1 VVVVEEV
8 VVVVNSIVLNPY
20 IFKGAVITFNFVFSP
35 FFGSI
40 DEIDAVDWFS
50 FGRFCF
56 YSRGR

>member
-1 VVVVEEV
+1 ME
-8 VVVVNSIVLNPY
+8 VVNSTVFNPD

-40 DEIDAVDWFS
+40 GEINAVDWFG
-50 FGRFCF
+50 FGRFGF

>member
-1 VVVVEEV
+1 VVVVV
-8 VVVVNSIVLNPY
+8 VVVVNSTVLNPY

-40 DEIDAVDWFS
+40 GEIDAVDWFR
-50 FGRFCF
+50 FGRFGF

>member
-1 VVVVEEV
+1 VVE
-8 VVVVNSIVLNPY
+8 VVNSTVLNPY

-40 DEIDAVDWFS
+40 GEIDAVDWFR
-50 FGRFCF
+50 FGRFGF